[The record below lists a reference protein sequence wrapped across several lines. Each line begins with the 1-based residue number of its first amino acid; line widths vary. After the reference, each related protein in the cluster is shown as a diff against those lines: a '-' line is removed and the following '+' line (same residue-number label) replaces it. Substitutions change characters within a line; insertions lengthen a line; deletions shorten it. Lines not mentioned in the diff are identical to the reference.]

1 MGDIPHKKLNYFF
14 ISYLILITN
23 IYQLRF
29 YSIITKGYYYYFL
42 GHFVY
47 NMNTPIYLLAID
59 NVSVNV
65 KLWHVTETFNNI
77 IHIGHIYSSWTFAP
91 FELDNDNTF
100 EHNQFI
106 WETTAKQTIYIS
118 IQQWLD
124 TTIAFEVL
132 NVLKHHSFVCLN
144 SLNIRIAHL
153 SELSDAIIDIDQNNE
168 TNDNI
173 SIRLDSCLDNFKPKL
188 RPIDFNNIQPIKLTR
203 QTNLPPFQKVEPN
216 FHIDQPFSKPKLDS
230 ILVPPL
236 KKVEPKLDSILGKRK
251 FQDIIN
257 DNGLDND
264 DEYFDTH
271 QPYKI
276 YKGTNHDFV
285 IQIY

>member
-1 MGDIPHKKLNYFF
+1 
-14 ISYLILITN
+14 
-23 IYQLRF
+23 
-29 YSIITKGYYYYFL
+29 
-42 GHFVY
+42 
-47 NMNTPIYLLAID
+47 MNTPIYLLAID
-59 NVSVNV
+59 NVSVNI
-65 KLWHVTETFNNI
+65 KLWHVRETFNNI

-91 FELDNDNTF
+91 FELDNNNTF
-100 EHNQFI
+100 EYNKFI
-106 WETTAKQTIYIS
+106 WETNAKQTIYIS
-118 IQQWLD
+118 IQQWFD

-188 RPIDFNNIQPIKLTR
+188 RPINFNNIHPIKLTR
-203 QTNLPPFQKVEPN
+203 QTNLPPFEPN

-230 ILVPPL
+230 ILVPPFQ
-236 KKVEPKLDSILGKRK
+236 KVEPKLDSILGKRSATNSLEQQTNKKRKTQHSILGKRK
-251 FQDIIN
+251 FEDTIDI
-257 DNGLDND
+257 NGVDND
-264 DEYFDTH
+264 EEYFDSH
-271 QPYKI
+271 QPSKI
-276 YKGTNHDFV
+276 FKGHDNSFV